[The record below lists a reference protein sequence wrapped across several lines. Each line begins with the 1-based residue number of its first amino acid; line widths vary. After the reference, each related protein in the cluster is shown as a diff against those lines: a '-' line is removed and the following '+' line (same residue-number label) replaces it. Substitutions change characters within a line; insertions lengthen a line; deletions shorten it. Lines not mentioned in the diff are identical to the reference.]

1 MKVFKHIAYKE
12 TTIEWVEK
20 VVIEGVRKV
29 KVEGE
34 EKETLV
40 KEVVEIPRSTASHS
54 IQYHWLSEE
63 INPLKSNP
71 YPERTDVLFKTEL
84 ASEADARFYVK
95 RKQSSAARERSKALK
110 DELTI
115 LRTKPTLT
123 LPEMKQAFDKLFDLM
138 EK

>member
-1 MKVFKHIAYKE
+1 MIVYKHTAYKE

-29 KVEGE
+29 EVEGE

-40 KEVVEIPRSTASHS
+40 KEVVEIPRSKADHS
-54 IQYHWLSEE
+54 IQFEWFSE
-63 INPLKSNP
+63 NPNPVETTLYPNRRDVLYKTDAATPEQTELYREQKERAVRREERAKLKS
-71 YPERTDVLFKTEL
+71 
-84 ASEADARFYVK
+84 
-95 RKQSSAARERSKALK
+95 
-110 DELTI
+110 ELTVF
-115 LRTKPTLT
+115 RNKTVLT